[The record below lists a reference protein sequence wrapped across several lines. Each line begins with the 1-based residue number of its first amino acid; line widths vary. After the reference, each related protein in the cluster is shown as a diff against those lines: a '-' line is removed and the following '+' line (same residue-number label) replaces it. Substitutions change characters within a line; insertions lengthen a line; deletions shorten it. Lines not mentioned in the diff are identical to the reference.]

1 MPSMEKAE
9 ITPALVSSLVAA
21 QFPQWA
27 GLPITRLEV
36 DGNDNTTFRLGE
48 EMSVRLPSAERYV
61 AQVDKEQRWL
71 PILAGHLPL
80 PIPQPLAR
88 GAPGSGYPWPWSV
101 YRWLGGS
108 SASVQTIGDEV
119 ELATTLADFLAAL
132 YRIDPAGGPP
142 AGHDNFFRGAPL
154 ATYDAEARNAIAQG
168 ERPNAAVA
176 VVDEAM
182 VARAH
187 DRVIESND
195 PTAHAVVVALREHG
209 QRAKYRHE
217 LEGYTA
223 RLDTV
228 QALVLLRKLPLL
240 DGWNGERRQVAAQYG
255 EQLADVGDLR
265 LPPVPEGSEPVWHLY
280 PVWTERPEALAT
292 FLAGRG
298 IATGRHYPEPPHL
311 AAAYARFGWRR
322 GEFPVAE
329 ELAAHLLSLPIF
341 PGMTDGQVDAVTR
354 AVREFFRG

>member
-119 ELATTLADFLAAL
+119 ELATTLADLLTAL
-132 YRIDPAGGPP
+132 NRID
-142 AGHDNFFRGAPL
+142 APHV
-154 ATYDAEARNAIAQG
+154 TPSVPHQWYC
-168 ERPNAAVA
+168 RPS
-176 VVDEAM
+176 
-182 VARAH
+182 H
-187 DRVIESND
+187 
-195 PTAHAVVVALREHG
+195 
-209 QRAKYRHE
+209 
-217 LEGYTA
+217 
-223 RLDTV
+223 
-228 QALVLLRKLPLL
+228 
-240 DGWNGERRQVAAQYG
+240 
-255 EQLADVGDLR
+255 
-265 LPPVPEGSEPVWHLY
+265 
-280 PVWTERPEALAT
+280 
-292 FLAGRG
+292 
-298 IATGRHYPEPPHL
+298 
-311 AAAYARFGWRR
+311 
-322 GEFPVAE
+322 
-329 ELAAHLLSLPIF
+329 
-341 PGMTDGQVDAVTR
+341 
-354 AVREFFRG
+354 

>member
-108 SASVQTIGDEV
+108 PASVQTIGDEV

-154 ATYDAEARNAIAQG
+154 ATYDAEARNAIDVLGRRIDADAATDLWEASLAATWNGPAVWVHGDVSAENLLVEHGQLSAVIDFG
-168 ERPNAAVA
+168 CAAVGDPA
-176 VVDEAM
+176 CDTTIAWTFFSGEGREAFRANLPVDEATW
-182 VARAH
+182 VRG
-187 DRVIESND
+187 RGW
-195 PTAHAVVVALREHG
+195 ALWKALITLIKDLKTNP
-209 QRAKYRHE
+209 QRAAICRRIIDDVI
-217 LEGYTA
+217 A
-223 RLDTV
+223 
-228 QALVLLRKLPLL
+228 
-240 DGWNGERRQVAAQYG
+240 ER
-255 EQLADVGDLR
+255 
-265 LPPVPEGSEPVWHLY
+265 
-280 PVWTERPEALAT
+280 
-292 FLAGRG
+292 LAG
-298 IATGRHYPEPPHL
+298 I
-311 AAAYARFGWRR
+311 
-322 GEFPVAE
+322 
-329 ELAAHLLSLPIF
+329 
-341 PGMTDGQVDAVTR
+341 
-354 AVREFFRG
+354 